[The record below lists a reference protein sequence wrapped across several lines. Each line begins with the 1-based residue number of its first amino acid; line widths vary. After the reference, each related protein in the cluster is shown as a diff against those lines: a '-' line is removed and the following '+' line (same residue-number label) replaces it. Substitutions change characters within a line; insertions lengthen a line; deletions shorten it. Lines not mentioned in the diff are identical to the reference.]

1 MRTITMAEG
10 LLEREIDAS
19 LLTADE
25 IKTLERSKKHFY

>member
-19 LLTADE
+19 LLTADGQF
-25 IKTLERSKKHFY
+25 LEGKNRY